1 MKTVTPKSI
10 PIMEIDKHNL
20 LLREDDSWEAVSRP
34 PVEEPHVC
42 KNPRLISKN
51 DLQILKNKKKWK
63 IGIKKKAPVLVGIIK
78 VLLRVLDLTHS
89 LFTSEKSFHAVYEKG
104 SPSSVCVC
112 ERTEKAGEND
122 WIYDEKEMYLGE
134 NGCFFYFKI

>member
-51 DLQILKNKKKWK
+51 DLQILKKKEKMK
-63 IGIKKKAPVLVGIIK
+63 NRDKKRKHLY
-78 VLLRVLDLTHS
+78 S
-89 LFTSEKSFHAVYEKG
+89 
-104 SPSSVCVC
+104 
-112 ERTEKAGEND
+112 
-122 WIYDEKEMYLGE
+122 
-134 NGCFFYFKI
+134 